1 MGALLNPC
9 SLSVVGSSLRVV
21 SLLWGAVP
29 KSYFSVAEM
38 AAQFHRV
45 TVLQLHFCDWQWAWE
60 WRQSLSA
67 HQALVEKLAQK
78 MALRRAFAHWKHCI
92 LCTLA
97 CPSPCSPPL
106 PECPQWGSGYLSYTS
121 LHLSIQVLIH
131 IELQLKFLYLVSWV
145 GFYCCDKLYDQQQSG
160 EERVC
165 FIWQLI
171 VHHEEKLG

>member
-1 MGALLNPC
+1 MGELLNPC

-29 KSYFSVAEM
+29 KSFFSVAEM

-92 LCTLA
+92 LCT
-97 CPSPCSPPL
+97 
-106 PECPQWGSGYLSYTS
+106 G
-121 LHLSIQVLIH
+121 LSITLPPSSPRMSTVRIWIPQLH
-131 IELQLKFLYLVSWV
+131 ILTF
-145 GFYCCDKLYDQQQSG
+145 
-160 EERVC
+160 
-165 FIWQLI
+165 
-171 VHHEEKLG
+171 VHPSLDSC